1 MTRVLALTGSMAT
14 GKSTV
19 LEMFRDED
27 VPVFSADEAVH
38 AAYAAEAV
46 APVEA
51 LFGPVSHGGQID
63 RAQLAKKVLAHP
75 EKLPELERIVHPL
88 VFARAN
94 SFLASHRA
102 KNTPLVVL
110 EVPLLFET
118 DNRYQP
124 DWVAVTWCDEKTQ
137 RDRAMDRPGMT
148 VEKLNAMLA
157 RQMPQEEKK
166 KRADF
171 LINTGTTRDQ
181 TRDQIRQLLHRL
193 ARMA

>member
-137 RDRAMDRPGMT
+137 RDRAMGRPGMT